1 MIRNKVFQFL
11 LVLTLAVL
19 LGGCSTIKGWFGK
32 KKPDKPPDIMAQEG
46 IKQLKKRDYDD
57 AIETFEKV
65 RDRYPY
71 SEQAKLAQIKV
82 ADAYFYKKKYDE
94 ALQAYKEFE
103 KLHPTNKGVP
113 YAVYRQGLC
122 YYRQRST
129 IDRDQTYTF
138 KALREFRR
146 LKKKY
151 PKCRYIP
158 RADKYITQCRLDLAE
173 HEFYV
178 AEFYFKTKHYKAAL
192 DRFQVVAQEY
202 PNFPKTPKA
211 KEYIGRCQKILAEA
225 DTKPKSGFMYNLTN
239 LFDARW

>member
-1 MIRNKVFQFL
+1 MTRNKALQFL
-11 LVLTLAVL
+11 LVLALIAL
-19 LGGCSTIKGWFGK
+19 LGGCSTVKGWFSK
-32 KKPDKPPDIMAQEG
+32 KEQEKPPDIMAEEG
-46 IKQLKKRDYDD
+46 IKQLKKKKYDD

-71 SEQAKLAQIKV
+71 SDQAMLAQIKV

-113 YAVYRQGLC
+113 YAIYRQGLC
-122 YYRQRST
+122 YYRQRTT

-138 KALREFRR
+138 KALQEFRR
-146 LKKKY
+146 LKQKF
-151 PKCRYIP
+151 PKCEYIP
-158 RADKYITQCRLDLAE
+158 NVDKYMAKCRNDLAE

-178 AEFYFKTKHYKAAL
+178 AVFYFKTKHYKAAL

-202 PNFPKTPKA
+202 PEFPKQGEIKD
-211 KEYIGRCQKILAEA
+211 YIDKCQTIMAEREEG
-225 DTKPKSGFMYNLTN
+225 PKSGLLYNITN